1 MTFICKYVIIKTWG
15 ERSMKKTKII
25 CSIGPASCNVEVMT
39 KMVEAGMNVARINF
53 SHATEEEK
61 VNVVKT
67 VKEVRKNTGKYIGI
81 LYDTKGP
88 EFRNGMLENDE
99 ITLVPGKTIRMVK
112 ENVLGNDE
120 RFSVNHPSAIDSL
133 NVGNVVLLE
142 NGLMKIEVISK
153 EEDGVTCKI
162 INGGVLGNKKSL
174 SVPGVRLDIPFI
186 SEVDYNDIVYACEHD
201 GNYLALSF
209 VSCKED
215 VLEVREI
222 LKEKNRED
230 LKIISKIES
239 TTGVENLKSIIEVSD
254 GIMVARG
261 DLGVEVPMEELP
273 IIQNEIILNCRANGK
288 IAVVATE
295 MLESMK
301 KNARPTRAEVSDIA
315 YAVLSGTDAVMLSG
329 ETTTGKYPV
338 EAVSYMASICEA
350 NEKYFDYEE
359 KIEAHYPKDIP
370 STVAASID
378 EATNALDVKVVVAA
392 TLSGYTARKISNLR
406 PNSII
411 LAACPNEDIANSL
424 SLNFGV
430 YPTIIPIE
438 KTTDKLLSDCVNKAK
453 EMFSLNKGDIVI
465 LSGGIPIEDKV
476 TPTNFMK
483 IEEIR

>member
-1 MTFICKYVIIKTWG
+1 
-15 ERSMKKTKII
+15 MKKTKII

-53 SHATEEEK
+53 SHATDEEK

-174 SVPGVRLDIPFI
+174 SVPGVHLDIPFI

-215 VLEVREI
+215 VLEVRKI

-411 LAACPNEDIANSL
+411 LAACPNEEVANSL
-424 SLNFGV
+424 ALNFGV